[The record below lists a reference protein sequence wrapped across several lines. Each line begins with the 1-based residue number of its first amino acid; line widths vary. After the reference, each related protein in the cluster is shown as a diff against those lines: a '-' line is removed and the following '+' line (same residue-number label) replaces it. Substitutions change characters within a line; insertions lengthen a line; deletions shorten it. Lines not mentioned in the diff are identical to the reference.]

1 MFKLIGKA
9 AMLIILVGLLAGV
22 IFYLGPGFYNKWV
35 VYPRMERSRDELW
48 ATYQKPISTIPIP
61 EYTGVMH
68 VHSYWSHD
76 SRGSLKE
83 ILKGAKEAGLN
94 FIFFSDHAHSKLD
107 TFPRSFHGLFDGILF
122 EAGTESS
129 GEDGGMMV
137 NPFKSGVLNWEKPR
151 DSVIREIVDQ
161 GGLVTYVHSEKDH
174 DWDNPDYQA
183 MEIYNIHSDL
193 LDEKGILP
201 FLLNHLVM
209 GDTYKDWAYRELY
222 DKQESILANW
232 DGLNQRRRIVG
243 VGAVDA
249 HNNLNIRA
257 QVIGNGQVEWV
268 GPNAET
274 ISIREPGFLEKIL
287 LHEPDE
293 MGWSWKWELDTYFHS
308 FNFVNNHVFS
318 EGFTSEEIKESIK
331 KGNSFI
337 AFEGLAKAKGFQF
350 FAQNQAQELK
360 GILGDSIPVEEV
372 WQLSVLSPFPA
383 KYRLIRDGKVIE
395 ETKEASYEFVFPS
408 VYQKGN
414 YRIEA
419 DLWLNDSWVNWIF
432 TNPIYLY

>member
-1 MFKLIGKA
+1 
-9 AMLIILVGLLAGV
+9 
-22 IFYLGPGFYNKWV
+22 
-35 VYPRMERSRDELW
+35 
-48 ATYQKPISTIPIP
+48 
-61 EYTGVMH
+61 
-68 VHSYWSHD
+68 
-76 SRGSLKE
+76 
-83 ILKGAKEAGLN
+83 
-94 FIFFSDHAHSKLD
+94 
-107 TFPRSFHGLFDGILF
+107 
-122 EAGTESS
+122 
-129 GEDGGMMV
+129 
-137 NPFKSGVLNWEKPR
+137 
-151 DSVIREIVDQ
+151 
-161 GGLVTYVHSEKDH
+161 
-174 DWDNPDYQA
+174 
-183 MEIYNIHSDL
+183 
-193 LDEKGILP
+193 
-201 FLLNHLVM
+201 M

-222 DKQESILANW
+222 DKQESILSNW
-232 DGLNQRRRIVG
+232 DGLNQSRKIVG

-257 QVIGNGQVEWV
+257 QIMENGQVEWV

-287 LHEPDE
+287 LNEPDE

-350 FAQNQAQELK
+350 FAQNKAKELK
-360 GILGDSIPVEEV
+360 GILGDSIPVQEV
-372 WQLSVLSPFPA
+372 WQLSLLSPFPA

-395 ETKEASYEFVFPS
+395 ETNEAYYEFVFPS
-408 VYQKGN
+408 VNQKGN

-419 DLWLNDSWVNWIF
+419 DLWLNESWVNWIF